1 MPTFGLAFLAI
12 GALLMRQVAVGRTR
26 ETPSDIK
33 ALTLAI
39 LSGDAAAMQTVMSQ
53 RGTNADVESVSEVA
67 TSTDST
73 SVSTSGSASGSTLLS
88 AAMVLGNSA
97 SGYVWGAT
105 GPKYYDCSGLVWQAC
120 RKLKIY
126 NGARFTT
133 STFEAVAKSFATKVS
148 TPAVGDIVV
157 WPGKHMGIVSGADS
171 YYSARS
177 VSKGIGTSSLSDDVA
192 YFAGNTPQYW
202 RVK

>member
-26 ETPSDIK
+26 ETASDIK
-33 ALTLAI
+33 GLTLAM
-39 LSGDAAAMQTVMSQ
+39 LSGDAAQMQTVLSQ
-53 RGTNADVESVSEVA
+53 RGTNADVDETSEVA
-67 TSTDST
+67 TSVSST
-73 SVSTSGSASGSTLLS
+73 SVSASGSQSGATLLS
-88 AAMVLGNSA
+88 TAMVLGGA
-97 SGYVWGAT
+97 AKGYVWGAT
-105 GPKYYDCSGLVWQAC
+105 GPTYYDCSGLVWQAC

-126 NGARFTT
+126 NGSRFTT
-133 STFEAVAKSFATKVS
+133 STFEAIGKEFATKVS
-148 TPAVGDIVV
+148 RPAVGDIVV

-177 VSKGIGTSSLSDDVA
+177 VSKGIGTATLSDDVA

-202 RVK
+202 RVN